1 MKKTSGI
8 ALAFLLG
15 TMTVLAEEAASE
27 STTPENTEAKPAETS
42 NDWKPELDKPKK
54 SIMNDLFFGGYV
66 RLSFGDYSV
75 IGIEPMVGYRV
86 SKKFSTGVKLRY
98 DYIRDSRYA
107 ETQTSS
113 NYGGSIFGRYRITPK
128 FYAQLEPAMYNYELF
143 YVNGGNITSE
153 REWVPYLFAGGGV
166 RQPLGGKAWV
176 YGEIMFDLL
185 MDDKS
190 PYDDWTP
197 FFSIG
202 VGTGF

>member
-1 MKKTSGI
+1 MKKITGTI
-8 ALAFLLG
+8 LALSICSLG
-15 TMTVLAEEAASE
+15 VFAKEAATEPADSKPEEE
-27 STTPENTEAKPAETS
+27 SKQ
-42 NDWKPELDKPKK
+42 WKPSEPKSQT
-54 SIMNDLFFGGYV
+54 SIMDKLFFGGYI
-66 RLSFGDYSV
+66 RLSFGNYSV

-86 SKKFSTGVKLRY
+86 NKKFSTGVKLRY
-98 DYIRDSRYA
+98 DYIRDDRYA

-113 NYGGSIFGRYRITPK
+113 NYGGSVFGRYRITPK

-143 YVNGGNITSE
+143 YVNGGNISSE

-202 VGTGF
+202 IGTGF